1 MVATQSPIFQLEKT
15 HVRRTRAQIIVDSI
29 IGIFGSA
36 LTLLIMPVVAL
47 AISLEDRGPIFY
59 RSEFVDCDGSV
70 RYYLKFRTMVR
81 NADEI
86 LAGNPELRAQFSAK
100 QKLKYDPRILRVGR
114 VLRKSSIDEF
124 PQFFSLLTGDL
135 TTVGPRTISRSERER
150 YGELLPKLLSVKP
163 GITGYWQV
171 NGRQNTTYDE
181 RIRMDMYYVD
191 HRSLRF
197 DLLIIAKTF
206 WTVLRG
212 EGAY

>member
-1 MVATQSPIFQLEKT
+1 MVATQTPAFQIEKT
-15 HVRRTRAQIIVDSI
+15 RVRRTRAQVIVDSV

-59 RSEFVDCDGSV
+59 RSEFVDCDGTV

-86 LAGNPELRAQFSAK
+86 LAGDAELRAQFSAK
-100 QKLKYDPRILRVGR
+100 QKLKNDPRILRVGR

-135 TTVGPRTISRSERER
+135 TMVGPRTISRSEMER

-181 RIRMDMYYVD
+181 RVRMDMFYVD
-191 HRSLRF
+191 HRSLRL
-197 DLLIIAKTF
+197 DLRIIAKTF

>member
-1 MVATQSPIFQLEKT
+1 MDRSSCSEILLELAKP
-15 HVRRTRAQIIVDSI
+15 VLDCAAGIV
-29 IGIFGSA
+29 GSA
-36 LTLLIMPVVAL
+36 ITLLITPVVAL
-47 AISLEDRGPIFY
+47 LIKLEDGGPVFY
-59 RSEFVDCDGSV
+59 RSEFVDCDRTV

-86 LAGNPELRAQFSAK
+86 LANDPELRTEFSANH
-100 QKLKYDPRILRVGR
+100 KLKDDPRILRVGR
-114 VLRKSSIDEF
+114 FLRKSSVDEF

-135 TTVGPRTISRSERER
+135 TLVGPRTISRSETAR

-181 RIRMDMYYVD
+181 RVRMDMYYVD
-191 HRSLRF
+191 HRSLRL
-197 DLLIIAKTF
+197 DLMIIAKTF
-206 WTVLRG
+206 VTVLRG